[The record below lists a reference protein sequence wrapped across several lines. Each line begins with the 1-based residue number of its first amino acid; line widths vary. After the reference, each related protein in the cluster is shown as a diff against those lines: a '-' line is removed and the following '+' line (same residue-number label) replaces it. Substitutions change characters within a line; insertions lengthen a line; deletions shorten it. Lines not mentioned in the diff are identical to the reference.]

1 MTTNQFSLT
10 IQGQTLD
17 NKASNEAKER
27 GFFVEF
33 STTFHLPKRKLFHKP
48 NGQPKVKF
56 PDFSLTDR

>member
-17 NKASNEAKER
+17 NKASNEATETS
-27 GFFVEF
+27 FFVEF

-48 NGQPKVKF
+48 NG
-56 PDFSLTDR
+56 